1 MPSPIAAVAKS
12 FAILSSHLDGE
23 SYTMRKCVLAVMRE
37 IVAKVLSRDDLD
49 PLIWIR
55 PIRPKMSSPGPMAP
69 SKRRCTGNIAG
80 LYFPVPGQD
89 IDSVLPRVLS
99 LVDDL
104 ACVNE
109 HNVQHPAAVQERG
122 AVRGVKQP
130 SPMIMI

>member
-1 MPSPIAAVAKS
+1 MPVPSPIAAVAKS

-89 IDSVLPRVLS
+89 IDSVLPRVIS
-99 LVDDL
+99 LVDEL
-104 ACVNE
+104 
-109 HNVQHPAAVQERG
+109 QGSQAAKSDDYG
-122 AVRGVKQP
+122 
-130 SPMIMI
+130 MIPGQMISAPHHHTTP